1 MPPAPSPGKKLVAGG
16 PGSGSAFALTLPYSP
31 RMVPA
36 MADKEH
42 SGPGLSAR
50 GRQAQAARQA
60 RQAQAL
66 RENLRKRAAQRR
78 GRPES
83 GGQAPDTVSLG
94 APDLDPGRKGD
105 A

>member
-1 MPPAPSPGKKLVAGG
+1 
-16 PGSGSAFALTLPYSP
+16 
-31 RMVPA
+31 MVPA

-42 SGPGLSAR
+42 SEPGLSAR

-78 GRPES
+78 GRPGPEDAS
-83 GGQAPDTVSLG
+83 SG
-94 APDLDPGRKGD
+94 APDLDPGRKGE